1 MATRS
6 IIARKLND
14 KESMAIY
21 CHYDGYL
28 EHNGMLLELCYNTP
42 EKVEKLI
49 SLGDLCCLEQE
60 LEPDPTKAHTRL
72 RPQKGVSIYY
82 GRDTQSADS
91 EPVIVETDQLG
102 NLSNW
107 IEHVYWFDGKEW
119 KHSNIYDN
127 KKLRFKSLKRE
138 LQLIKPYIDLIKQ
151 MKGEK
156 SQPTLE

>member
-6 IIARKLND
+6 IIAMKINE

-28 EHNGMLLELCYNTP
+28 EHNGMLLELFYNAP

-49 SLGDLCCLEQE
+49 NMGDLYCLEQE
-60 LEPDPTKAHTRL
+60 LEPDPTKPHTRL
-72 RPQKGVSIYY
+72 HPQKNVSIFY

-91 EPVIVETDQLG
+91 DAVTVATDQLG

-107 IEHVYWFDGKEW
+107 IEHIYWFDGKEW
-119 KHSNIYDN
+119 KHSNVYDT
-127 KKLRFKSLKRE
+127 KKLRFKSLKKE
-138 LQLIKPYIDLIKQ
+138 LQSVQPYIDYINQ
-151 MKGEK
+151 INGEQK
-156 SQPTLE
+156 